1 MELYDVIF
9 KGDAIYDMVFFS
21 TKSVLEYPTLAD
33 LKNNDLGLY
42 NQWKEISKIK
52 YGFDI
57 DLVIQNSVKIV
68 EDSDRIPGDE
78 TYKMYAPYLPEFC
91 KIVSIVYGIMY
102 LENGEVK
109 RSFKKITNSYE
120 KQLIDTF
127 FDDINI
133 MVSDG
138 KQIMLCGY
146 NVFGNEIPLL
156 IKRHFRNNA
165 SDENK
170 SKIPPYLKKTLVM
183 KPWDCA
189 VVDIK
194 NVWKFNGYEATTLML
209 IADFLGL
216 KRTTELMTPPE
227 LSKYYWENIN
237 DNSEQTNKLIELQCA
252 TQANMC
258 MQIINELRKY

>member
-21 TKSVLEYPTLAD
+21 TKTALEYPTLTD
-33 LKNNDLGLY
+33 LKNNDIGLF

-52 YGFDI
+52 HGFDI

-68 EDSDRIPGDE
+68 EDGDRIPGDE
-78 TYKMYAPYLPEFC
+78 TYKMYAPYIPEFC
-91 KIVSIVYGIMY
+91 KIVSIVYGVMY
-102 LENGEVK
+102 TENGEIK
-109 RSFKKITNSYE
+109 RNYKKITNSYE
-120 KQLIDTF
+120 KHLIDAF

-133 MVSDG
+133 MSSDG
-138 KQIMLCGY
+138 KQIILCGY

-156 IKRHFRNNA
+156 FKRHFRNST
-165 SDENK
+165 SDDNK
-170 SKIPPYLKKTLVM
+170 TKIPTFLKKALTM
-183 KPWDCA
+183 KPWDCG
-189 VVDIK
+189 VIDIK
-194 NVWKFNGYEATTLML
+194 NVWKFNGYEATQLML

-216 KRTTELMTPPE
+216 KRTTELMSPPE
-227 LSKYYWENIN
+227 LSKFYWENVI
-237 DNSEQTNKLIELQCA
+237 DNPEQTNKQVELQCA